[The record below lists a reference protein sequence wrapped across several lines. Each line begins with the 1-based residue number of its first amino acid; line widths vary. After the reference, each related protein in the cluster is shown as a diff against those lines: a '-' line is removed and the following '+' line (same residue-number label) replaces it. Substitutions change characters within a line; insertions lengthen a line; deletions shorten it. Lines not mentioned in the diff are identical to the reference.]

1 MWLRKGFMEIL
12 KQLDKDIKIYL
23 SILIISWIFI
33 IFYLISIT
41 EDKKIIESYPYN
53 HSEITDSTLKQK

>member
-41 EDKKIIESYPYN
+41 EDEKIIESYPYN